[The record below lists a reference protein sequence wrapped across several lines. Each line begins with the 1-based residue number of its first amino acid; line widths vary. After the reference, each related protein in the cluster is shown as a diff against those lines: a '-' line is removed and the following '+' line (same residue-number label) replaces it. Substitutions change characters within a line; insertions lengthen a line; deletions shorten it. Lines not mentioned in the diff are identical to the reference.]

1 MKLGLVCGD
10 GLPVSGLLTVFRNV
24 LEIGAEVTPIEIPV
38 ACDLG
43 YSWRPD
49 KAFRFLA
56 DSDDRLPG
64 WLSLRESDPRLHARR
79 DEFAERL
86 LGLRA
91 AVASWDDQPES
102 ARAHWRAFCA
112 AWVCYF
118 EREFHEWLEA
128 ADVDWTICINMTLSD
143 AVPVT
148 SGLYAALARFYRD
161 RPGGVIVWDH
171 DLFGSYAVREGD
183 TRLVYPRT
191 PNEMTPLP
199 PAASNV
205 WWLVVS
211 HALAAEANR
220 YPTTATA
227 RFVPNV
233 LPTLEP
239 RPASPAVLQFAETHR
254 LDLDRPVLLNPVR
267 VFPVKGVE
275 IAIRFLAA
283 LKREATTRKVPC
295 PYLLVFGDL
304 DEDPNYGRQVRDVC
318 RAVDVEAD
326 VRFLNGVPLDT
337 MWSQGRP
344 LLDERRL
351 LELAHLTHGGVVFT
365 PAVTDV
371 ESVGLAPALAAR
383 ARVPCA
389 ITQYDAFRSV
399 YGTEFGYTPIGRGDD
414 LSAAAGAFLDVLR
427 GCRAKD
433 PCATAVLDRNARIV
447 DDRFPE
453 APWHAIW
460 QEMARLVRCTGAAA
474 MASVRCGL
482 AEGAGDAGDGKNISF
497 YQSLA

>member
-1 MKLGLVCGD
+1 VKLGLVCGD

-24 LEIGAEVTPIEIPV
+24 LEIGAEVTPIDTPV

-56 DSDDRLPG
+56 DSDDRLPW
-64 WLSLRESDPRLHARR
+64 WLSLRETDPSLRDRR
-79 DEFAERL
+79 EPFAEGL

-91 AVASWDDQPES
+91 AVAAWDSQPEP

-112 AWVCYF
+112 SWASYY
-118 EREFHEWLEA
+118 ERQFREWLEA

-148 SGLYAALARFYRD
+148 SGLYAALARFYRE
-161 RPGGVIVWDH
+161 RAGGAIVWDH
-171 DLFGSYAVREGD
+171 DLFGSYAVREGNS
-183 TRLVYPRT
+183 RFVYPRT

-199 PAASNV
+199 PAARCMR
-205 WWLVVS
+205 WLVVS
-211 HALAAEANR
+211 QALAAEAKG
-220 YPTTATA
+220 YPTTAAA

-233 LPTLEP
+233 LPRLRP
-239 RPASPAVLQFAETHR
+239 RPVSQTVLRFAEAHR
-254 LDLDRPVLLNPVR
+254 LDLGRPVLLNPVR
-267 VFPVKGVE
+267 VFAVKGVE
-275 IAIRFLAA
+275 IAVRFLGA
-283 LKREATTRKVPC
+283 LKREAAARRVPC

-304 DEDPNYGRQVRDVC
+304 DEDPGYGQEL
-318 RAVDVEAD
+318 RAVRRSVGVESDVL
-326 VRFLNGVPLDT
+326 FLNGVPLDT
-337 MWSQGRP
+337 IWSQGRP
-344 LLDERRL
+344 LPDERRL
-351 LELAHLTHGGVVFT
+351 LELARLTHGGVVFT

-389 ITQYDAFRSV
+389 VTPYDAFRSV
-399 YGTEFGYTPIGRGDD
+399 YGTEFGYTPISRGGDPSGD
-414 LSAAAGAFLDVLR
+414 AAAFLDVLQA
-427 GCRAKD
+427 CRAHD
-433 PCATAVLDRNARIV
+433 PRATAVLERNARIV

-460 QEMARLVRCTGAAA
+460 QEMACAVGQPGAVTRDGARAPQFPAA
-474 MASVRCGL
+474 F
-482 AEGAGDAGDGKNISF
+482 SF
-497 YQSLA
+497 GM